1 MDSKNEIGERIKQII
16 AEKGITQAEFAQRIN
31 ISQSMISKICSGAA
45 EPSYRTIS
53 DICKTFGIDVCWL
66 ETGYGEMYSVNAKD
80 NLLAVF
86 AGQTLG
92 GVNHPIYR
100 EFMEVLAD
108 SSISELYTI
117 LRIARRLVIADD
129 PKLAEFINISQ
140 KENPPEDPED
150 K

>member
-1 MDSKNEIGERIKQII
+1 MDELKEIGERIKQVIS
-16 AEKGITQAEFAQRIN
+16 AHDMTQTEFAQKLN
-31 ISQSMISKICSGAA
+31 ISPSMVSKICSGSA

-53 DICKTFGIDVCWL
+53 DICKTFGIDACWL
-66 ETGYGEMYSVNAKD
+66 ETGYGEMYSENAKD
-80 NLLAVF
+80 NLLAIF

-92 GVNHPIYR
+92 GTNHPIYR

-129 PKLAEFINISQ
+129 PELAKFINISQ
-140 KENPPEDPED
+140 KETPPEDPEA
-150 K
+150 